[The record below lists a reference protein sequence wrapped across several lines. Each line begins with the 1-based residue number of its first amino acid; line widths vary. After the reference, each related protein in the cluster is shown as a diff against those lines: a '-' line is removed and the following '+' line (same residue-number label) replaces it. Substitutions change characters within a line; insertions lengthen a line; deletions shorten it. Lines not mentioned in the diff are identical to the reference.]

1 MSARCGEFLKDCHWA
16 SLWEGP
22 CSCVTDN
29 LKLSYS
35 CLFSWKMNMT
45 ETEAILGCTYTP
57 CHYLPA
63 ALFCLRSHVIYLF
76 VQPTPCMF
84 LLSLCRLH
92 GCSRWWQIPAIFCSL
107 QVYVVSSYV
116 TAADLLRI
124 YRLNAI
130 YLLTWPQQTHVTQL
144 CFWIGREWQ
153 PLTGI
158 QVTNQSIWNG
168 NWVNVWLCVE
178 RSPLLH
184 LCPDVCLPLF
194 PDNGRRDFIRCL
206 HPSSSPLL
214 QPPPNLH
221 DPLYP
226 TQHCPLWFQ
235 RVPHLAALH

>member
-1 MSARCGEFLKDCHWA
+1 MWGQSSRQGVTLKFGCSKSIQRSYRLHGPACCWLLVYHIVLTHLINQLLCWWLVLCAMSARCGEFLKDCHWA

-35 CLFSWKMNMT
+35 YLFSWKMNIT

-76 VQPTPCMF
+76 VKPTPCMF

-92 GCSRWWQIPAIFCSL
+92 GCSHWWQIPAIFCSL
-107 QVYVVSSYV
+107 QVPVVSSYV

-130 YLLTWPQQTHVTQL
+130 YFLTWPQQTHVKQL
-144 CFWIGREWQ
+144 CFWIGREWLVDVIPGWCQ
-153 PLTGI
+153 ADT
-158 QVTNQSIWNG
+158 VTHWCTSHQSVHMKWK
-168 NWVNVWLCVE
+168 L
-178 RSPLLH
+178 S
-184 LCPDVCLPLF
+184 
-194 PDNGRRDFIRCL
+194 
-206 HPSSSPLL
+206 
-214 QPPPNLH
+214 
-221 DPLYP
+221 
-226 TQHCPLWFQ
+226 
-235 RVPHLAALH
+235 